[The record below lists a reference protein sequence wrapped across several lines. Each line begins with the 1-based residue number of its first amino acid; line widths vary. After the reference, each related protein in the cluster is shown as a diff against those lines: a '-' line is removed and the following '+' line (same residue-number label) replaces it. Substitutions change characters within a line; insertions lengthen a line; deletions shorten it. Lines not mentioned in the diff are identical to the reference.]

1 MTAICVGQTERHSC
15 HKGPS
20 HPQPKLGNVGH
31 RCRGSVS
38 PTQHHAALLFLE
50 VCCSSC
56 GKTTAGT
63 SSNKYHLYHQQVQL
77 VVGPNQHQPNWQ
89 SCRTPTCAATGPMQT
104 AYLGPDEVYLAGPLE
119 WQGSAVART
128 KTCQNG
134 ALPKPPT
141 GHSKC
146 RGRQQISG
154 PYGIYMA

>member
-1 MTAICVGQTERHSC
+1 MTAIRDAQTERHSC

-38 PTQHHAALLFLE
+38 PAQHHAALLFLE

-89 SCRTPTCAATGPMQT
+89 SCRTRTCAATGPMQT

-134 ALPKPPT
+134 ALSKPPT
-141 GHSKC
+141 GHNKC